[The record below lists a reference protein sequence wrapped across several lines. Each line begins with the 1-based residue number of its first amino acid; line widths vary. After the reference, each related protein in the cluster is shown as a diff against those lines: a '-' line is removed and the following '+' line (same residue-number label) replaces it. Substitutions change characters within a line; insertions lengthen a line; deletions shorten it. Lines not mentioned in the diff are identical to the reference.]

1 MRKPDKKEHIN
12 LLFSAFLVIAFII
25 CANFFAKSIES
36 MSVMAGRLVVAGVYI
51 VFGVLLFFAT
61 RIGEGKPVMRF
72 SPFTLCVMVV
82 PSFFIIL
89 ASLFNGMP
97 LHGVFM
103 PGSVYGLSVVA
114 SLASVAFGYGILYT
128 FFSGFE
134 LQEEEEYE
142 DDDEDYED
150 DDDDVVYGETDA
162 DMTESEDYEE
172 AEEEEEEEEEES
184 DEDAIMRRYERL
196 GL

>member
-61 RIGEGKPVMRF
+61 RIGEGKPVKRF

-89 ASLFNGMP
+89 ASLFDGMP
-97 LHGVFM
+97 LHGAFM

-134 LQEEEEYE
+134 LEEEDEYD

-150 DDDDVVYGETDA
+150 DDDDDVVYSETDA
-162 DMTESEDYEE
+162 DMTETEDY
-172 AEEEEEEEEEES
+172 EEEEEEEEEDES
-184 DEDAIMRRYERL
+184 DEEAVMRRYERL